1 MRATEFT
8 RPLQTERLVLRMPT
22 MADVDPI
29 YAFQSREDVCTFLL
43 FSPRNR
49 DSVEVK
55 VAESMTKTRLE
66 KAGDYLQP
74 TMERRDDGRVIGQMY
89 LTIDSVDNQCI
100 EIGWIMHPDYF
111 GQGYA
116 TEAARALLGFSFRTL
131 GAHRVIAT
139 LDPSNDAS
147 VRVCHRLGMRKEA
160 HFLEDMLVKG
170 EWADTGVYAILERE
184 WSAANR

>member
-8 RPLQTERLVLRMPT
+8 RPISTERLLLRRPA
-22 MADVDPI
+22 MADVDAI
-29 YAFQSREDVCTFLL
+29 HAFQSREDVCTYLL
-43 FSPRNR
+43 FSPRDR
-49 DSVEVK
+49 ASVEGK
-55 VAESMTKTRLE
+55 VAESVTKTRLDR
-66 KAGDYLQP
+66 AGDYLQP
-74 TMERRDDGRVIGQMY
+74 TIERREDGQVLGQMY
-89 LTIDSVDNQCI
+89 ITVDSVDNECL

-116 TEAARALLGFSFRTL
+116 TEAAFALLDFAFRTV

-139 LDPSNDAS
+139 LDPANDAS

-184 WSAANR
+184 WSAAAH